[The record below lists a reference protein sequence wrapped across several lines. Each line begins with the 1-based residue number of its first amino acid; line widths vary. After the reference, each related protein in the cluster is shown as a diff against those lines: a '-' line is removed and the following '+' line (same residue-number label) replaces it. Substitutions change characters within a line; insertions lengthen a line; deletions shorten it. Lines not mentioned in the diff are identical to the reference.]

1 MLERLQKIIAHAG
14 IASRRHAEQLIL
26 SGQVLVNGQIVRE
39 LGTKADPTVDKIEAA
54 GRLVEEARKPV
65 YLIMHKPPEVVSS
78 LADPAGRKTLRNF
91 LRGFP
96 ERVYPVGNLDYA
108 ASGLIFMTNDGL
120 LTDKILKSWSNIPQV
135 YHIKVKGRLNL
146 DELDAL
152 GSKTSTIV
160 RVVRQPDST
169 RGHAQNF
176 WYEAQVA
183 GSKLDVLAAALL
195 KSGHPVEKVKRIGLG
210 PLSLE
215 GVPVGHYAIL
225 SKEQVEALNHPARP
239 FKFIPHP
246 KPKPDT
252 RPLPRPAASF
262 EPRPH
267 PSAPSKA
274 QHFSNP
280 PAKRDGRPVRY
291 TKFQRRPSS
300 PPSTREESED
310 DFDDDRL
317 DIPDKPRAPWLRTDR
332 PAQPPANPSAKF
344 RGGRESRG
352 DSRRDSK
359 PPFRSKGPRN
369 FSSSNK
375 PQRPGG
381 SSNKFNRPGSSPNK
395 FTRPEGNSSSR
406 FNRPGNSPGK
416 FGRPG
421 NSSSKFNRPTSSSN
435 RFDRPSQGHG
445 KPPRPSS
452 GRPKSPRNFPPRKPR
467 PPR

>member
-39 LGTKADPTVDKIEAA
+39 LGTKADPTVDRIEAA
-54 GRLVEEARKPV
+54 GRTVEEARKPV

-183 GSKLDVLAAALL
+183 GSKLDLLAEALQ

-215 GVPVGHYAIL
+215 GVPVGHYALL
-225 SKEQVEALNHPARP
+225 SKQQVEALNHPSRP

-246 KPKPDT
+246 KPKPEP

-280 PAKRDGRPVRY
+280 PAKRDGRPARY

-300 PPSTREESED
+300 PPNTREEPDD
-310 DFDDDRL
+310 DFDDERL

-332 PAQPPANPSAKF
+332 PAQPPAIPSAKF
-344 RGGRESRG
+344 RGGTDSRS

-359 PPFRSKGPRN
+359 PFRPKGPHN
-369 FSSSNK
+369 FSASNK
-375 PQRPGG
+375 PQRPAG
-381 SSNKFNRPGSSPNK
+381 SSNKFARPGNSSGEFNRPGSSSGK
-395 FTRPEGNSSSR
+395 FA
-406 FNRPGNSPGK
+406 RPGNPS
-416 FGRPG
+416 G
-421 NSSSKFNRPTSSSN
+421 NFNRPTNSAN
-435 RFDRPSQGHG
+435 RFDRRSPGHG

-452 GRPKSPRNFPPRKPR
+452 GRSKSQRSFPPRKPR